1 MRLCGVN
8 HYITQGLPRN
18 IYYCNSQALPGPHMQ
33 DKADSDQI
41 APRAGKRANPKKR
54 KLAEISG
61 EAP

>member
-1 MRLCGVN
+1 
-8 HYITQGLPRN
+8 
-18 IYYCNSQALPGPHMQ
+18 MQ